1 MHLIQRR
8 RRGAVIQCSAVQCS
22 VKLTL
27 LSGQGALVA
36 VDSMRRKKS
45 QYSSHV
51 LSADRYWLLVPSG
64 QHCLQNRCCSYPD
77 KSMKNSMLTMAM

>member
-1 MHLIQRR
+1 M
-8 RRGAVIQCSAVQCS
+8 QCSAVQCS

-27 LSGQGALVA
+27 VSGQGALVA
-36 VDSMRRKKS
+36 VESMRRKKS

-64 QHCLQNRCCSYPD
+64 VSCQNCLQNRCCSYPD